1 MHKTIGFIKKIIH
14 KHILKRHYYRK
25 GQCNCCGACCQK
37 IYVRHKKSVINS
49 EDEFLKLKKL
59 HPFYTYLEIIDKDD
73 LGLVFKCNNFDLQ
86 NKICTI
92 HKDRPGICRRYPSE
106 QIFLMDAMLAEN
118 CGYNFVPIETF
129 SEVFDNAKK
138 KFKKL

>member
-1 MHKTIGFIKKIIH
+1 MYKIIGFIKKIVH
-14 KHILKRHYYRK
+14 RKLLKRHYYRS
-25 GQCNCCGACCQK
+25 GHCNCCGSCCQK

-49 EDEFLKLKKL
+49 EEEFIKLQKL

-73 LGLVFKCNNFDLQ
+73 LGLVFKCNNFDFE

-106 QIFLMDAMLAEN
+106 QIFSMGSALSDG
-118 CGYNFVPIETF
+118 CGYNFEPIENF
-129 SEVFDNAKK
+129 AEVYCKVQ
-138 KFKKL
+138 KKLKNF